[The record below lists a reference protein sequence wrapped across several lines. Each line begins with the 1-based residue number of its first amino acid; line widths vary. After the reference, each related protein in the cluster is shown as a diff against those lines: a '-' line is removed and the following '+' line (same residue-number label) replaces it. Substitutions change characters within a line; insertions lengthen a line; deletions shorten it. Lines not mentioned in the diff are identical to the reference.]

1 MAAENVNLS
10 LLPFAGKRY
19 AVLLGVAIILLTTTV
34 PYLTLLNI
42 LLPVGIFV
50 AGAVA
55 LHQTI
60 MRFQVRLPYS
70 EAFALGSMTGLAGGV
85 LSVVVSFLLIE
96 FFNYT
101 PGVESFVLVI
111 DWMLDVAKGK
121 PELQDQVRTL
131 VEAKKLVLAPV
142 QLTLT
147 DLLMNMVVFGAFY
160 ALIAGFGGSWAVLRL
175 KRRARRG

>member
-70 EAFALGSMTGLAGGV
+70 EAFALGSITGLLGGV

-131 VEAKKLVLAPV
+131 VEAKK
-142 QLTLT
+142 Q
-147 DLLMNMVVFGAFY
+147 MV
-160 ALIAGFGGSWAVLRL
+160 S
-175 KRRARRG
+175 